1 MVSLLDSVHASRN
14 LLFVFGFVV
23 FFCRQYR
30 LERELKNRL
39 WKIDYNLLG
48 FERRTSNTSLAS
60 AIVSE

>member
-1 MVSLLDSVHASRN
+1 
-14 LLFVFGFVV
+14 LLFS
-23 FFCRQYR
+23 RQYR